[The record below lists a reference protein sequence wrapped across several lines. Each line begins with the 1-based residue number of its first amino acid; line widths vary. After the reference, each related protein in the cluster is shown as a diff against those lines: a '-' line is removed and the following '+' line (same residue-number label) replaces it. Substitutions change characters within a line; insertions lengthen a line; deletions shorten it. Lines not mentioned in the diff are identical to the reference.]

1 MMLSTH
7 FSLEE
12 LVASEVATRRGLDN
26 TPPNE
31 VMRNLSRLAEGLELV
46 RAALGNNPI
55 HVTSGYRSKRLNQ
68 MVGAATNSMHTQG
81 LAADIR
87 CPAFG
92 QPLEVCRALAT
103 SRIPV
108 DQIIH
113 EFGRWCHTSASR
125 PMATPPAT
133 NCSRSQIGPGATSW
147 VCEVCGTHDTGRAG
161 QFPRSGLPG
170 LLKIPHAQVSDYGAR
185 CVVVVHT
192 FGMAIQ

>member
-113 EFGRWCHTSASR
+113 EFGRWCHVGFAPNGHAARNELLTIANA
-125 PMATPPAT
+125 AT
-133 NCSRSQIGPGATSW
+133 GY
-147 VCEVCGTHDTGRAG
+147 EL
-161 QFPRSGLPG
+161 GLRN
-170 LLKIPHAQVSDYGAR
+170 V
-185 CVVVVHT
+185 
-192 FGMAIQ
+192 